1 MEDLEV
7 VGPSRQFWCGK
18 RVLVTGDSGFK
29 GSWLALWLNELGAD
43 INGVSLPPDQRPN
56 LYSLAKV
63 GKISKTHFV
72 DIRQAGQMRKVV
84 RKIKPQ
90 IIFHLAAQPIVRVG
104 YTQAK
109 ETWDT
114 NLTGTIHLLE
124 AARNLPSLKVIVV
137 VTTDKVYRNHEKGAS
152 FVESDPLGGSDPYS
166 ASKAAA
172 DLATASYHHIFFR
185 KIGVGVA
192 TARAGNVIGGGDWAK
207 DRIVPDAIRAWRKGK
222 ALLVRNPSSVR
233 PWQHVLDSLGGYLIL
248 AEKLWKNPRLSGA
261 YNFGPDSSD
270 RKTVQELIQQAKS
283 VSDKGRVVW
292 GSSKT
297 GPAEARVLALN
308 NSKAKK
314 QLGFH
319 PVWRFRKAVARTFD
333 WYASQSSGGDARRLC
348 MKDIQDYESQELR
361 KVC

>member
-29 GSWLALWLNELGAD
+29 GSWLSLWLNELGAE
-43 INGVSLPPDQRPN
+43 IHGVSLPPDQRPN

-72 DIRQAGQMRKVV
+72 DIRQAGQVRKVIG
-84 RKIKPQ
+84 KIKPQ

-104 YTQAK
+104 YSQAK

-114 NLTGTIHLLE
+114 NLNGTVHLLE
-124 AARNLPSLKVIVV
+124 AARNLASLKVIVV
-137 VTTDKVYRNHEKGAS
+137 VTTDKVYRNSEKGVS
-152 FVESDPLGGSDPYS
+152 FVESDPLGGNDPYS

-207 DRIVPDAIRAWRKGK
+207 DRIVPDAIRAWGKGK
-222 ALLVRNPSSVR
+222 TLLVRNPASIR

-248 AEKLWKNPRLSGA
+248 AEKLWENPRLSGA
-261 YNFGPDSSD
+261 YNFGPNSSD
-270 RKTVQELIQQAKS
+270 RKTVRELIQQAS
-283 VSDKGRVVW
+283 GFSPKGKVVW
-292 GSSKT
+292 GSSRT
-297 GPAEARVLALN
+297 GHAEARVLALN

-314 QLGFH
+314 KLGFH
-319 PVWRFRKAVARTFD
+319 PVWGFRAAVRRTFD
-333 WYASQSSGGDARRLC
+333 WYADQSKGGDAKKLC
-348 MKDIQDYESQELR
+348 LEDIQAYEKQAAR
-361 KVC
+361 

>member
-7 VGPSRQFWCGK
+7 VVPSRQFWYGK

-29 GSWLALWLNELGAD
+29 GSWLAIWLNELGAV
-43 INGVSLPPDQRPN
+43 IHGLSLLPDQRPN

-63 GKISKTHFV
+63 GKISKTRFV
-72 DIRQAGQMRKVV
+72 DIRHAEQVSKVV
-84 RKIKPQ
+84 GKIKPQ

-104 YTQAK
+104 YSQAK

-172 DLATASYHHIFFR
+172 DLATASYHQVFFQ
-185 KIGVGVA
+185 KMGVGVA
-192 TARAGNVIGGGDWAK
+192 TARAGNVIGGGDWAR
-207 DRIVPDAIRAWRKGK
+207 DRIIPDAIRAWRKGK
-222 ALLVRNPSSVR
+222 ALLVRNPAAIR

-248 AEKLWKNPRLSGA
+248 AEKLWKNPRFSGA
-261 YNFGPDSSD
+261 YNFGPDLTD
-270 RKTVQELIQQAKS
+270 RKTVQELIQEASGFCSQ
-283 VSDKGRVVW
+283 GTVVW
-292 GSSKT
+292 GSSKR

-319 PVWRFRKAVARTFD
+319 PVWGFRQAVARTFD
-333 WYASQSSGGDARRLC
+333 WYDSQSKGGDARSLC
-348 MKDIQDYESQELR
+348 MRDIQDYESQELWTNY
-361 KVC
+361 

>member
-7 VGPSRQFWCGK
+7 VRPSRQFWRGK
-18 RVLVTGDSGFK
+18 RILVTGDSGFK
-29 GSWLALWLNELGAD
+29 GSWLALWLNELGAE
-43 INGVSLPPDQRPN
+43 IHGVSLPPDQRPN

-72 DIRQAGQMRKVV
+72 DIRQAGQVGKVV
-84 RKIKPQ
+84 GKIKPQ

-104 YTQAK
+104 YTEVK

-114 NLTGTIHLLE
+114 NLNGTVHLLE
-124 AARNLPSLKVIVV
+124 AARKLPSLKVIVA

-207 DRIVPDAIRAWRKGK
+207 DRIIPDAIRAWRNGK
-222 ALLVRNPSSVR
+222 ALLVRNPASIR

-319 PVWRFRKAVARTFD
+319 PVWGFRQAVGRTFD
-333 WYASQSSGGDARRLC
+333 WYADQSKGGDARKLC
-348 MKDIQDYESQELR
+348 LEDIQAYEKQAAR
-361 KVC
+361 

>member
-1 MEDLEV
+1 M
-7 VGPSRQFWCGK
+7 
-18 RVLVTGDSGFK
+18 
-29 GSWLALWLNELGAD
+29 
-43 INGVSLPPDQRPN
+43 
-56 LYSLAKV
+56 
-63 GKISKTHFV
+63 
-72 DIRQAGQMRKVV
+72 
-84 RKIKPQ
+84 
-90 IIFHLAAQPIVRVG
+90 IFHLAAQPIVRVG
-104 YTQAK
+104 YTEAK
-109 ETWDT
+109 ETWET
-114 NLTGTIHLLE
+114 NLNGTIHLLE

-172 DLATASYHHIFFR
+172 DLATSSYHKVFFQ
-185 KIGVGVA
+185 KMGVGVA

-261 YNFGPDSSD
+261 YNFGPNSSD
-270 RKTVQELIQQAKS
+270 RKTVRELIQQAS
-283 VSDKGRVVW
+283 SFSAKGRVVW
-292 GSSKT
+292 GSSKR

-319 PVWRFRKAVARTFD
+319 PVWGFRQAVGRTFD
-333 WYASQSSGGDARRLC
+333 WYADQSKGGDAKRLC
-348 MKDIQDYESQELR
+348 LKDIQDYEKEAAQ
-361 KVC
+361 

>member
-7 VGPSRQFWCGK
+7 VVASRQFWRGK

-29 GSWLALWLNELGAD
+29 GSWLALWLNELGAEVHG
-43 INGVSLPPDQRPN
+43 ISLPPDQRPN

-72 DIRQAGQMRKVV
+72 DIRQAGQVRKVIG
-84 RKIKPQ
+84 RIKPQ
-90 IIFHLAAQPIVRVG
+90 IIFHLAAQPIVWVG
-104 YTQAK
+104 YSRAK

-114 NLTGTIHLLE
+114 NLNGTIHLLE

-137 VTTDKVYRNHEKGAS
+137 VTTDKVYRNSEKGAS
-152 FVESDPLGGSDPYS
+152 FVEGDPLGGSDPYS

-172 DLATASYHHIFFR
+172 DLATSSYHQVFFQ
-185 KIGVGVA
+185 KMGVGVA
-192 TARAGNVIGGGDWAK
+192 TARAGNVIGGGDWAR
-207 DRIVPDAIRAWRKGK
+207 DRIVPDAIRSWRKGK
-222 ALLVRNPSSVR
+222 ALFVRNPSSIR

-270 RKTVQELIQQAKS
+270 RKTVRELIQQATGFPA
-283 VSDKGRVVW
+283 KGRVVW
-292 GSSKT
+292 GSSKR

-319 PVWRFRKAVARTFD
+319 PAWGFRQAVERTFD
-333 WYASQSSGGDARRLC
+333 WYADQSKGGDAKRLC
-348 MKDIQDYESQELR
+348 LEDIEAYKNKKR
-361 KVC
+361 

>member
-1 MEDLEV
+1 VEDLEV
-7 VGPSRQFWCGK
+7 VGPARQFWRSK

-29 GSWLALWLNELGAD
+29 GSWLALWLNELGAE
-43 INGVSLPPDQRPN
+43 IYGISLPPDQRPN

-72 DIRQAGQMRKVV
+72 DIRQAGQVRKVIG
-84 RKIKPQ
+84 KIKPQ

-104 YTQAK
+104 YSRAQ
-109 ETWDT
+109 ETWKT
-114 NLTGTIHLLE
+114 NLNGTIHLLE
-124 AARNLPSLKVIVV
+124 AARKLSSLKVVVV
-137 VTTDKVYRNHEKGAS
+137 VTTDKVYRNNEKGAS

-172 DLATASYHHIFFR
+172 DLATASYHQVFFQ
-185 KIGVGVA
+185 KMGVGVA

-207 DRIVPDAIRAWRKGK
+207 DRIVPDAIRSWQRGET
-222 ALLVRNPSSVR
+222 LLVRNPSSVR

-261 YNFGPDSSD
+261 YNFGPNSSD
-270 RKTVQELIQQAKS
+270 RKTVRELIQQTKS
-283 VSDKGRVVW
+283 FSEKGRVVW
-292 GSSKT
+292 GSSKI

-308 NSKAKK
+308 NSKVKK

-319 PVWRFRKAVARTFD
+319 PVWGFRQAVVRTFD
-333 WYASQSSGGDARRLC
+333 WYAEQSKGGDAKRLC
-348 MKDIQDYESQELR
+348 LEDIQAYEKQAAR
-361 KVC
+361 

>member
-7 VGPSRQFWCGK
+7 VGPSRQFWRGK

-29 GSWLALWLNELGAD
+29 GSWLSLWLNELGAE
-43 INGVSLPPDQRPN
+43 IHGVSLPPDQRPN

-72 DIRQAGQMRKVV
+72 DIRQAGQVRKVIG
-84 RKIKPQ
+84 KIKPQ
-90 IIFHLAAQPIVRVG
+90 MIFHLAAQPIVRVG
-104 YTQAK
+104 YSQAK
-109 ETWDT
+109 ETWET

-152 FVESDPLGGSDPYS
+152 FVESDPLGGSDPYI

-172 DLATASYHHIFFR
+172 DLATASYHQVFFQ
-185 KIGVGVA
+185 KMGVGVA

-222 ALLVRNPSSVR
+222 ALLVRNPSSIR

-248 AEKLWKNPRLSGA
+248 AEKLWKNPRLSGP

-270 RKTVQELIQQAKS
+270 RKTVRELIQQTKGFS
-283 VSDKGRVVW
+283 GRGRVVW
-292 GSSKT
+292 GSSKR

-319 PVWRFRKAVARTFD
+319 PAWGFRQAVERTID
-333 WYASQSSGGDARRLC
+333 WYASQSKKGDAKRLC
-348 MKDIQDYESQELR
+348 LEDIEAYKNKKR
-361 KVC
+361 

>member
-1 MEDLEV
+1 M
-7 VGPSRQFWCGK
+7 GHSRQFWRGK

-29 GSWLALWLNELGAD
+29 GSWLALWLNELGAE
-43 INGVSLPPDQRPN
+43 IHGLSLPPDQRPN

-63 GKISKTHFV
+63 GKISKTYFV
-72 DIRQAGQMRKVV
+72 DIRQASQVRKVV

-90 IIFHLAAQPIVRVG
+90 IIFHLAAQPIVRMG
-104 YTQAK
+104 YSQAK

-124 AARNLPSLKVIVV
+124 AARKLPSLKVIVV
-137 VTTDKVYRNHEKGAS
+137 VTTDKVYRNHEEGAS
-152 FVESDPLGGSDPYS
+152 FVESDPLGGKDPYS

-172 DLATASYHHIFFR
+172 DLATSSYQQVFFQ
-185 KIGVGVA
+185 KMGVGVA

-207 DRIVPDAIRAWRKGK
+207 DRIVPDAIRALGNGK
-222 ALLVRNPSSVR
+222 ALLVRNPASIR

-261 YNFGPDSSD
+261 YNFGPDLSA
-270 RKTVQELIQQAKS
+270 RKTVRELVHQAS
-283 VSDKGRVVW
+283 GFFPKGRVVW
-292 GSSKT
+292 GSSKI
-297 GPAEARVLALN
+297 GPAEAGVLALN

-319 PVWRFRKAVARTFD
+319 PVWGFQKAVGRTFD
-333 WYASQSSGGDARRLC
+333 WYDSQSKGGDAKRLC
-348 MKDIQDYESQELR
+348 LEDIQAYEKQATR
-361 KVC
+361 

>member
-1 MEDLEV
+1 MR
-7 VGPSRQFWCGK
+7 PSRQFWRGK

-29 GSWLALWLNELGAD
+29 GSWLSLWLNELGAE
-43 INGVSLPPDQRPN
+43 IHGVSLPPDQRPN

-72 DIRQAGQMRKVV
+72 DIRQAGQVKKVV
-84 RKIKPQ
+84 GKIKPQ
-90 IIFHLAAQPIVRVG
+90 IILHLAAQPIVRVG
-104 YTQAK
+104 YSEAK

-124 AARNLPSLKVIVV
+124 AARTLPSLKVIVV
-137 VTTDKVYRNHEKGAS
+137 VTTDKVYQNHEQGAA
-152 FVESDPLGGSDPYS
+152 FVESDSLGGKDPYS

-172 DLATASYHHIFFR
+172 DLATSSYHQVFFQ
-185 KIGVGVA
+185 KMGVGVA
-192 TARAGNVIGGGDWAK
+192 TARAGNVIGGGDWAR
-207 DRIVPDAIRAWRKGK
+207 DRIVPDAIRSWRKGK
-222 ALLVRNPSSVR
+222 ALLVRNPASIR

-261 YNFGPDSSD
+261 YNFGPNSSD
-270 RKTVQELIQQAKS
+270 RKTVRELIQQASSFPAKS
-283 VSDKGRVVW
+283 RVVW
-292 GSSKT
+292 GSAKR

-319 PVWRFRKAVARTFD
+319 PVWGFQQAVVRTFD
-333 WYASQSSGGDARRLC
+333 WYADQSKGEDAKRLC
-348 MKDIQDYESQELR
+348 LEDIQAYEKQALR
-361 KVC
+361 

>member
-1 MEDLEV
+1 VEDLEV
-7 VGPSRQFWCGK
+7 VGPSRQFWRGK

-43 INGVSLPPDQRPN
+43 IHGISLPPDQRPN

-72 DIRQAGQMRKVV
+72 DIRQAGQVRKVIV
-84 RKIKPQ
+84 KIKPQ

-104 YTQAK
+104 YSQAK

-137 VTTDKVYRNHEKGAS
+137 VTTDKVYRNSEKGAS
-152 FVESDPLGGSDPYS
+152 FVENDPLGGSDPYS

-172 DLATASYHHIFFR
+172 DLATSSYHQVFFQ
-185 KIGVGVA
+185 KMGVGVA
-192 TARAGNVIGGGDWAK
+192 TARAGNVIGGGDWAS
-207 DRIVPDAIRAWRKGK
+207 DRIVPDAIRSWQKGK

-261 YNFGPDSSD
+261 YNFGPNSSD
-270 RKTVQELIQQAKS
+270 RKTVRELIQQTKGFS
-283 VSDKGRVVW
+283 EKGRVVW
-292 GSSKT
+292 GSSKR

-319 PVWRFRKAVARTFD
+319 PVWGFQQAVAQTFH
-333 WYASQSSGGDARRLC
+333 WYADQSKGGDARKLC
-348 MKDIQDYESQELR
+348 LEDIQDYEKQATR
-361 KVC
+361 

>member
-7 VGPSRQFWCGK
+7 VGPSRQFWRGK

-29 GSWLALWLNELGAD
+29 GSWLALWLNELGAE
-43 INGVSLPPDQRPN
+43 IHGLSLPPDQRPN

-72 DIRQAGQMRKVV
+72 DIRQAGQVRKVIGKV
-84 RKIKPQ
+84 KPQ
-90 IIFHLAAQPIVRVG
+90 MIFHLAAQPIVRVG
-104 YTQAK
+104 YSRAK

-114 NLTGTIHLLE
+114 NLNGTIHLLE

-137 VTTDKVYRNHEKGAS
+137 VTTDKVYRNSEKGAS

-172 DLATASYHHIFFR
+172 DLATSSYHQVFFE
-185 KIGVGVA
+185 KMGVGVA

-207 DRIVPDAIRAWRKGK
+207 DRIVPDAIRAWRRGK
-222 ALLVRNPSSVR
+222 ALLVRNPASIR

-248 AEKLWKNPRLSGA
+248 AEKLWENPRLSGV
-261 YNFGPDSSD
+261 YNFGPESSD
-270 RKTVQELIQQAKS
+270 KKTVRELIQQAKGFS
-283 VSDKGRVVW
+283 EKGRVVW
-292 GSSKT
+292 GSAKR
-297 GPAEARVLALN
+297 GHAEARVLALN

-319 PVWRFRKAVARTFD
+319 PVWGFQQAVGRTFD
-333 WYASQSSGGDARRLC
+333 WYADQSKGGDARKLC
-348 MKDIQDYESQELR
+348 LEDIQAYEMQAAR
-361 KVC
+361 

>member
-7 VGPSRQFWCGK
+7 VGPSRQFWRGK

-72 DIRQAGQMRKVV
+72 DIRQAGQVRKVIG
-84 RKIKPQ
+84 KIKPQ

-104 YTQAK
+104 YSRAK

-137 VTTDKVYRNHEKGAS
+137 VTTDKVYRNSEKGAS

-172 DLATASYHHIFFR
+172 DLATSSYHQVFFE
-185 KIGVGVA
+185 KMGVGVA

-207 DRIVPDAIRAWRKGK
+207 DRIVPDAIRAWRRGK
-222 ALLVRNPSSVR
+222 ALLVRNPASIR
-233 PWQHVLDSLGGYLIL
+233 PWQHVLDSLG
-248 AEKLWKNPRLSGA
+248 
-261 YNFGPDSSD
+261 
-270 RKTVQELIQQAKS
+270 
-283 VSDKGRVVW
+283 
-292 GSSKT
+292 
-297 GPAEARVLALN
+297 
-308 NSKAKK
+308 
-314 QLGFH
+314 
-319 PVWRFRKAVARTFD
+319 
-333 WYASQSSGGDARRLC
+333 
-348 MKDIQDYESQELR
+348 
-361 KVC
+361 

>member
-1 MEDLEV
+1 VEDLEV
-7 VGPSRQFWCGK
+7 VGPSRQFWRGK
-18 RVLVTGDSGFK
+18 RVIVTGDSGFK
-29 GSWLALWLNELGAD
+29 GSWLALWLNELGAEVYG
-43 INGVSLPPDQRPN
+43 ISLPPDQRPN

-72 DIRQAGQMRKVV
+72 DIRQASQVRKVIG
-84 RKIKPQ
+84 KIKPQ
-90 IIFHLAAQPIVRVG
+90 MIFHLAAQPIVRVG
-104 YTQAK
+104 YSRAQ

-124 AARNLPSLKVIVV
+124 AARKIPSLKVIVV
-137 VTTDKVYRNHEKGAS
+137 VTTDKVYRNNEKGAS

-172 DLATASYHHIFFR
+172 DLATSSYHQVFFQ
-185 KIGVGVA
+185 KMGVGVA

-233 PWQHVLDSLGGYLIL
+233 PWQHVLDSLGGYVIL
-248 AEKLWKNPRLSGA
+248 AEKLWKNPSLSGA
-261 YNFGPDSSD
+261 YNFGPHSSD
-270 RKTVQELIQQAKS
+270 RKTVRELIQHAS
-283 VSDKGRVVW
+283 GFSAKGRAIW
-292 GSSKT
+292 GSSKR

-319 PVWRFRKAVARTFD
+319 PVWGFRQAVGRTFD
-333 WYASQSSGGDARRLC
+333 WYADQSKGGDAKRLC
-348 MKDIQDYESQELR
+348 LKDIQDYEKEAAR
-361 KVC
+361 

>member
-7 VGPSRQFWCGK
+7 VGHSRQFWRGK

-29 GSWLALWLNELGAD
+29 GSWLALWLDVLGAE
-43 INGVSLPPDQRPN
+43 IHGLSLPPDQRPN

-63 GKISKTHFV
+63 RKISKTHFI
-72 DIRQAGQMRKVV
+72 DIRKASQVRKVV
-84 RKIKPQ
+84 GKIKPQ
-90 IIFHLAAQPIVRVG
+90 IIFHLAAQPIVRMG
-104 YTQAK
+104 YSQAK

-124 AARNLPSLKVIVV
+124 AARQLPSLKVIVV
-137 VTTDKVYRNHEKGAS
+137 VTTDKVYRNPEKGAS
-152 FVESDPLGGSDPYS
+152 FVESDPLGGKDPYS

-172 DLATASYHHIFFR
+172 DLATASYHQVVFQ
-185 KIGVGVA
+185 KMGVGVA

-207 DRIVPDAIRAWRKGK
+207 DRIIPDAIRAWEKGK
-222 ALLVRNPSSVR
+222 SLLVRNPASIR

-261 YNFGPDSSD
+261 YNFGPESSD
-270 RKTVQELIQQAKS
+270 RKTVRELIQQAS
-283 VSDKGRVVW
+283 SFPPKGKVVW
-292 GSSKT
+292 GSSRT

-314 QLGFH
+314 LLGFH
-319 PVWRFRKAVARTFD
+319 PVWGFRAAVARTFD
-333 WYASQSSGGDARRLC
+333 WYASQSKGRDARRLC
-348 MKDIQDYESQELR
+348 LEDIQVYEKQAFR
-361 KVC
+361 

>member
-7 VGPSRQFWCGK
+7 VGHSRQFWRGK

-29 GSWLALWLNELGAD
+29 GSWLALWLNELGAE
-43 INGVSLPPDQRPN
+43 IHGLSLPPDQRRN

-63 GKISKTHFV
+63 GKISKTRFI
-72 DIRQAGQMRKVV
+72 DIRKASQVGKVV
-84 RKIKPQ
+84 GKIKPQ
-90 IIFHLAAQPIVRVG
+90 IIFHLAAQPIVRMG
-104 YTQAK
+104 YSQAK

-124 AARNLPSLKVIVV
+124 AARKLPSLKVIVV
-137 VTTDKVYRNHEKGAS
+137 VTTDKVYRNPEKGAS
-152 FVESDPLGGSDPYS
+152 FVESDPLGGKDPYS

-172 DLATASYHHIFFR
+172 DLATASYHQVFFQ
-185 KIGVGVA
+185 KMGVGVA

-207 DRIVPDAIRAWRKGK
+207 DRIVPDAIRAWGKGK
-222 ALLVRNPSSVR
+222 SLLVRNPASIR
-233 PWQHVLDSLGGYLIL
+233 PWQHVLDSLGGYIIL

-261 YNFGPDSSD
+261 YNFGPNSSD
-270 RKTVQELIQQAKS
+270 RKTVRELIQQT
-283 VSDKGRVVW
+283 KGFSKKGKVVW
-292 GSSKT
+292 GSSKR

-319 PVWRFRKAVARTFD
+319 RAWGFRQAVERTFD
-333 WYASQSSGGDARRLC
+333 WYASQSKKGDARRLC
-348 MKDIQDYESQELR
+348 LDYIRVYEKQAAR
-361 KVC
+361 

>member
-1 MEDLEV
+1 VEDLEV
-7 VGPSRQFWCGK
+7 VGPSRQFWRGK

-29 GSWLALWLNELGAD
+29 GSWLTLWLNELGAE
-43 INGVSLPPDQRPN
+43 IHGVSLPPDQQPN

-72 DIRQAGQMRKVV
+72 DIRQAGKVRRV
-84 RKIKPQ
+84 IGKIKPQ

-104 YTQAK
+104 YTETK

-124 AARNLPSLKVIVV
+124 AARKITSLKVIIVI
-137 VTTDKVYRNHEKGAS
+137 TTDKVYRNHEKGAS

-172 DLATASYHHIFFR
+172 DLATSSYHQVFFQ
-185 KIGVGVA
+185 KMGVGVA

-207 DRIVPDAIRAWRKGK
+207 DRIVPDAIRSWQRGET
-222 ALLVRNPSSVR
+222 LLVRNPSSVR

-261 YNFGPDSSD
+261 YNFGPNSSD
-270 RKTVQELIQQAKS
+270 RKTVRELIQQTKS
-283 VSDKGRVVW
+283 FSEKGRVVW
-292 GSSKT
+292 GSSKI

-308 NSKAKK
+308 NSKGKK

-319 PVWRFRKAVARTFD
+319 PVWGFRQAVVRTFD
-333 WYASQSSGGDARRLC
+333 WYAEQSKGGDAKRLC
-348 MKDIQDYESQELR
+348 LEDIQAYEKQAAR
-361 KVC
+361 